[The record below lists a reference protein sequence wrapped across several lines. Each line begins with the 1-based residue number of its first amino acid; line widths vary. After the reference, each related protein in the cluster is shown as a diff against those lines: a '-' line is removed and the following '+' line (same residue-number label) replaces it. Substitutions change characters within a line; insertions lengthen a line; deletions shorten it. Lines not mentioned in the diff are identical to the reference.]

1 LRNVSSVKYEELP
14 SQIFHPLLILPISGI
29 SILML
34 KGIEPLNS
42 IKWVGLWVLLAMVP
56 TSIVAWNTGK
66 QKGFDVI
73 SREQRNKSY
82 IIGIGCLTIALA
94 LGYFF
99 SAPDAVLDLGV
110 YAIIASSVFGIINRF
125 TKISIHTGS
134 LSFVAGGFLTINP
147 VIGVA
152 GIIAS
157 VPVGWSRVK
166 LDCHT
171 KNQVIQGAAVGLA
184 SGVLAGLL

>member
-1 LRNVSSVKYEELP
+1 MRNTFPVKYEEIP
-14 SQIFHPLLILPISGI
+14 SQIFHPLLILPIAGV

-34 KGIEPLNS
+34 EGIEPVISVN
-42 IKWVGLWVLLAMVP
+42 WVGLWVLIAMVP
-56 TSIVAWNTGK
+56 TSIVAWNTGE

-82 IIGIGCLTIALA
+82 IVGISCLALA
-94 LGYFF
+94 LMLGHFF
-99 SAPDAVLDLGV
+99 SAPNAVINLGI
-110 YAIIASSVFGIINRF
+110 YAIIASAVFGIINRF

-147 VIGVA
+147 AIGFA

-166 LDCHT
+166 LECHT
-171 KNQVIQGAAVGLA
+171 KSQVIQGAAVGLT